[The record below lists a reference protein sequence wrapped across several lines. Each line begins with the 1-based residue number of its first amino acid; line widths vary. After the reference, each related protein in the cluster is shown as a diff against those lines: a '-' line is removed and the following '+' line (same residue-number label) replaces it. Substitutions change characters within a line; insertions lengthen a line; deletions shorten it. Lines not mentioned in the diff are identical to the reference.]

1 LHTVA
6 RQVFKCESSQLA
18 GLGRGKTARPLDK
31 PPAARTTTVKITE
44 KTGETTSVK
53 TIEKIDVKT
62 TSVKTGP
69 RDPLVRKQLHYLDL
83 PPSNLAKQVTP
94 PVLTLFTKPKK
105 PCRPLSD
112 PSMTIISRKK
122 TSRMSSTLFSMLIYL
137 GADSTS
143 TTSCPTS
150 TLTSTMTSPT
160 GEMPPKSFST
170 MFHPADDDQGMKKN
184 HLRKN

>member
-1 LHTVA
+1 
-6 RQVFKCESSQLA
+6 
-18 GLGRGKTARPLDK
+18 
-31 PPAARTTTVKITE
+31 VKIPETTSE
-44 KTGETTSVK
+44 KTGVK
-53 TIEKIDVKT
+53 IGVKN
-62 TSVKTGP
+62 SVKTGP

-105 PCRPLSD
+105 PHRPLSD
-112 PSMTIISRKK
+112 PSLMMMIPRKK
-122 TSRMSSTLFSMLIYL
+122 TSRMSSTLFSMLTYL

-160 GEMPPKSFST
+160 GEMPPKSSST